1 MNMNSKP
8 RETLRSLVSLL
19 AIEDRARNC
28 RSRKEAQTCIRRA
41 DETKQALWGS
51 TEVTMDGHF

>member
-1 MNMNSKP
+1 MNSKP
-8 RETLRSLVSLL
+8 RETLRRLISLFS
-19 AIEDRARNC
+19 IEEKARNC
-28 RSRKEAQTCIRRA
+28 RSRKEAQRCIRRA